1 MFFTILF
8 TTAAPIF
15 LAPLLLLIQYI
26 KLPIR
31 CVSWEQLMSV
41 MKHFAMSVCTCLKV
55 SVNYGQ
61 PVRVCVCFPKTKW
74 VNMVC
79 RILNLEGHWYCMI
92 VSKVTTIYQCF
103 VKTKQK
109 SNVCMWGCLYRGN
122 RLEYCAAHSY
132 FNCAVAMMTN
142 VVKKKTT

>member
-1 MFFTILF
+1 MFLNILGVF
-8 TTAAPIF
+8 YYFIHHG
-15 LAPLLLLIQYI
+15 
-26 KLPIR
+26 R
-31 CVSWEQLMSV
+31 V

-61 PVRVCVCFPKTKW
+61 PVRVYVCFPKTKW
-74 VNMVC
+74 VNMVF
-79 RILNLEGHWYCMI
+79 RIVNLEGHWNCMI

-109 SNVCMWGCLYRGN
+109 SNVCMWGCLSRGN

-132 FNCAVAMMTN
+132 FNLGEQIWSLIA
-142 VVKKKTT
+142 KTHKEMGSIL